1 MKLANRLPD
10 PFIIGLIAMIIT
22 ALVIPFEDSFATIF
36 PLKKIIYWGITGI
49 FFLYG
54 LKLNP
59 TKIKEDMQN
68 WRLHV
73 IVQSIT
79 FLIFPLL
86 ILLLYPLF
94 VNTEFYTLWL
104 ATFFLAVLPSTV
116 SSSVVMVSIARGNIS
131 SAIFNASISGLIGLF
146 ITPLWMSF
154 FISSTTE
161 SMPLAE
167 MTQQLLYQIVIPV
180 LAGLTLNRY
189 LGKLVQR
196 NSNSIAWFDK
206 IVIFLIIYK
215 SFSAAFINGIF
226 TQIPWWV
233 FCILS
238 SVIILVFF
246 ILFNL
251 TKKIVKSLK
260 FNRQDSITAV
270 FCSSKK
276 SLVHGSVF
284 VTVIIIDTSLQSLF
298 LLPIMIYHAFQLFYT
313 SYLARKWSFEDQN
326 QSI

>member
-22 ALVIPFEDSFATIF
+22 ALVFPFEDSFATIF

-131 SAIFNASISGLIGLF
+131 SAIFNASISGLLGLF

-161 SMPLAE
+161 SMPLIE

-238 SVIILVFF
+238 SVIVLVFF

>member
-22 ALVIPFEDSFATIF
+22 ALVFPFEDSFATIF

-206 IVIFLIIYK
+206 IVIFLIVYK

-226 TQIPWWV
+226 TQIPWWA

-251 TKKIVKSLK
+251 TKKIVKLLK